1 MVVVSAILAL
11 VLAGCVSSVSPEPS
25 SSSASIPGLP
35 VGAVPAESI
44 PSDVPNDAGARANV
58 TMTSCTSIKGGWRA
72 GGTVTNPG
80 TKTVEYT
87 ITVFFTTTAATV
99 IDSAQSKI
107 SVAAGSKK
115 SWNASKKFGA
125 AAKMLCVLRGV
136 GETTG

>member
-87 ITVFFTTTAATV
+87 ITVFFTTDHGTV
-99 IDSAQSKI
+99 IGTGDTKESVEPGKTEDWTVSAKLTP
-107 SVAAGSKK
+107 APKT
-115 SWNASKKFGA
+115 
-125 AAKMLCVLRGV
+125 LCVLRGV
-136 GETTG
+136 G